1 MRIIIAGS
9 RTVSEDQVREALE
22 YCDWKGFISCV
33 VSGGAKGADRVG
45 EKWAKE
51 NGLEIKLFPAEWEKF
66 GKRAGPLRNQSMAEY
81 ANGLISVWDGESRG
95 TANMI
100 ELARDLGLRVSVF
113 RPDIKRI
120 DAYQATGKYR
130 AQWEDAEERAA
141 MMEFSGGLSR
151 PLAERAAGRL
161 VASSMITPA
170 NKSPVT
176 E

>member
-9 RTVSEDQVREALE
+9 RTSSEHQVREALE

-45 EKWAKE
+45 EIWAKE

-66 GKRAGPLRNQSMAEY
+66 GRRAGPLRNQSMAEY

-100 ELARDLGLRVSVF
+100 ELALNIGLRVSVF
-113 RPDIKRI
+113 HPNIKRL
-120 DAYQATGKYR
+120 DQYQATGVYL
-130 AQWEDAEERAA
+130 ALWEDAEERAA

-151 PLAERAAGRL
+151 SIAEREAGRL
-161 VASSMITPA
+161 VASSLAT
-170 NKSPVT
+170 
-176 E
+176 